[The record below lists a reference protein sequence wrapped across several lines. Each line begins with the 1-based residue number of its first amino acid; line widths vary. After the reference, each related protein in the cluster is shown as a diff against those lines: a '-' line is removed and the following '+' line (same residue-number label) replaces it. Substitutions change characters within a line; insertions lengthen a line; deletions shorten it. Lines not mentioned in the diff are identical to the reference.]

1 MKTIDPEKIKKTY
14 NTFAEV
20 NKLMAEQ
27 RAYLDDL
34 EIQNQKLYDLT
45 KKLTIADL
53 QQSMLLLMQ
62 HDLHTF
68 ASQVDVEI
76 DLLKRYK
83 ADLNLLKN
91 NITKL
96 STDADA
102 ANQLSQQDTLRRLKN
117 IINQLEEQVNKF

>member
-83 ADLNLLKN
+83 ADLNLIKN

>member
-1 MKTIDPEKIKKTY
+1 
-14 NTFAEV
+14 
-20 NKLMAEQ
+20 MAEQ

-83 ADLNLLKN
+83 ADLNLIKN